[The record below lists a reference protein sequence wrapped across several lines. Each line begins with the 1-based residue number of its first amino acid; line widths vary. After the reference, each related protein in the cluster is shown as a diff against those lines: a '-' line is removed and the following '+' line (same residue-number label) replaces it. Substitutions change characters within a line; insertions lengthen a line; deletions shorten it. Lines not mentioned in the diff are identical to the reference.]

1 LTLHQRRDLAF
12 LVLAGLFLG
21 TMGMLNILGLTRFL
35 TLGSI
40 AGWPIV
46 VAVGALPYPVTF
58 LCTDLISEIW
68 GERLAS
74 QLVWV
79 GLLLNGW
86 IVLILWL
93 GGVLPGLDGHGGAA
107 GLPLAAAGERLPLF
121 YEMRTLAFGAVG
133 ASMVAYL
140 AAQFTDVRLFHFWK
154 RLTGGKAL
162 WLRNNGSTLIS
173 QLVDTTAVVLISHYA
188 AHVLPVRTG
197 EAVLPQLGRFILSGY
212 LFKLV
217 AALLDTLPFYLLVA
231 WLRRWL
237 EVPGAGAELGD
248 LGEAA
253 EAPLAA
259 RPGAHDRA
267 SP

>member
-1 LTLHQRRDLAF
+1 VTVQHRRELAF

-46 VAVGALPYPVTF
+46 VAVGALPYPLTF

-68 GERLAS
+68 GERAAG

-93 GGVLPGLDGHGGAA
+93 GGILPGLDGYGGAA
-107 GLPLAAAGERLPLF
+107 GLPAADAAGGLPVF
-121 YEMRTLAFGAVG
+121 FEMRRLAFGAVG
-133 ASMVAYL
+133 ASMAAYL

-154 RLTGGKAL
+154 RFSGGRAL
-162 WLRNNGSTLIS
+162 WLRNNGSTMVS
-173 QLVDTTAVVLISHYA
+173 QLVDTTAVVLISHFG
-188 AHVLPVRTG
+188 AHVLPVRPG
-197 EAVLPQLGRFILSGY
+197 EALLPQLGSFIASGY
-212 LFKLV
+212 LFKFV

-237 EVPGAGAELGD
+237 EVPGEGAEL
-248 LGEAA
+248 EQ
-253 EAPLAA
+253 P
-259 RPGAHDRA
+259 
-267 SP
+267 

>member
-1 LTLHQRRDLAF
+1 VTLQQRRDLAF
-12 LVLAGLFLG
+12 LVLAGIFLG

-40 AGWPIV
+40 GSWPIV

-58 LCTDLISEIW
+58 LCTDLISELW
-68 GERLAS
+68 GEEKAS

-93 GGVLPGLDGHGGAA
+93 GGILPGLDGWGGAA
-107 GLPLAAAGERLPLF
+107 GVPGGSGLDLQPADLPVF
-121 YEMRTLAFGAVG
+121 YEVRRLAFGAVG

-154 RLTGGKAL
+154 RFSRGRAL
-162 WLRNNGSTLIS
+162 WLRNNGSTLVS

-188 AHVLPVRTG
+188 NHVLPLRAG
-197 EAVLPQLGRFILSGY
+197 EPVLPQLASYIASGY
-212 LFKLV
+212 LFKFL
-217 AALLDTLPFYLLVA
+217 AALADTLPFYLLVA

-237 EVPGAGAELGD
+237 EVPGAGAELG
-248 LGEAA
+248 ETAAA
-253 EAPLAA
+253 EGIGAPSG
-259 RPGAHDRA
+259 P
-267 SP
+267 